1 MHFSCVCGKFFS
13 HVQLF
18 VTLWIVVCQASLS
31 MGCPRQ
37 EYWRGLSCPPAGYLP
52 NSGIKLTSLMSPS
65 LEGRFF
71 TTSGTWE
78 TLVITKKFPILIT
91 FLIQLFLCEICFQ
104 GWIHHYHF
112 HWGVKVM
119 YLIYWRK
126 LFWKYHF
133 IVSHKDL
140 FIK

>member
-52 NSGIKLTSLMSPS
+52 NPGIKLTSLMSPS

-78 TLVITKKFPILIT
+78 TLVITKKISNSYNFSNT
-91 FLIQLFLCEICFQ
+91 VVFMWNLFSRMDTSLPFSL
-104 GWIHHYHF
+104 GSKSH
-112 HWGVKVM
+112 
-119 YLIYWRK
+119 
-126 LFWKYHF
+126 
-133 IVSHKDL
+133 VSHLLKKVIL
-140 FIK
+140 KISFYCIP